1 MKAMRI
7 ELIKKEKNFIE
18 FVLEGERHTLP
29 NLLKSR
35 LLQNPKVE
43 FVAYKQKHPEEDK
56 TYFVVRTK
64 DEDVK
69 KVVLQTC
76 KNLLQELT
84 ELDKKISAALK

>member
-1 MKAMRI
+1 MEI
-7 ELIKKEKNFIE
+7 EVIRKEKNMIE
-18 FVLEGERHTLP
+18 FAISGERHTLP

-43 FVAYKQKHPEEDK
+43 FTAYKQKHPEENKIYFIVK
-56 TYFVVRTK
+56 TKK

-76 KNLLQELT
+76 KDLMQELT

>member
-1 MKAMRI
+1 MEI
-7 ELIKKEKNFIE
+7 EVIKKEKNLVE
-18 FVLEGERHTLP
+18 FVLYGERHTLP

-43 FVAYKQKHPEEDK
+43 FTAYKQKHPEENKIYFIVK
-56 TYFVVRTK
+56 TKK

-76 KNLLQELT
+76 KDLMQELT